1 MHPAGPDLTSFVLL
15 DPLSTFS
22 ATAQKQATFHSN
34 QTLPLVMWEH
44 TKMYLPHCNHCIHV
58 WGSTIWVSWACCPIL
73 HRNQSLAVTD
83 ISWLRS
89 HLLYSLWTITCSLFK
104 SRLLRPLSNSSFHII
119 SGFASRSNIL
129 HFRIHCH
136 PYRTSQPIM
145 LWYSDLVSFVC
156 LMCLVCKASIQNQ
169 QNDTETNI

>member
-44 TKMYLPHCNHCIHV
+44 TKMYLPHCNHCIHA
-58 WGSTIWVSWACCPIL
+58 WGSTIWVSWACGPFP

-83 ISWLRS
+83 ISLIKIS
-89 HLLYSLWTITCSLFK
+89 PSLLTVNHHLFLVMVALCNRETIYIYGHWSPYVIGQTIIFSSCFFLLLSFFSSPNL
-104 SRLLRPLSNSSFHII
+104 SGRRLAVYHTLAH
-119 SGFASRSNIL
+119 GVA
-129 HFRIHCH
+129 
-136 PYRTSQPIM
+136 
-145 LWYSDLVSFVC
+145 LVW
-156 LMCLVCKASIQNQ
+156 I
-169 QNDTETNI
+169 